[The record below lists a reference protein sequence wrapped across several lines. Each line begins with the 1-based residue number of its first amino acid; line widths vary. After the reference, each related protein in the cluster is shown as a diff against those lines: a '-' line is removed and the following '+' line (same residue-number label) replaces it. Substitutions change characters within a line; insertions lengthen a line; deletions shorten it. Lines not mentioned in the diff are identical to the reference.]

1 MRKIHKQGN
10 QPNALEEH
18 ILGNTPFGW
27 GEINDDPDL
36 KSKIKEALLDEQ
48 GELCAYTGIRI
59 MGDDARIEHLK
70 PRAHDWGENT
80 DVRYRNMVACHTE
93 EGSRF
98 GATYKGD
105 WPSPSEWDDF
115 ITPLEERCEQCF
127 QYGIDGSVSPS
138 GNNQAAE
145 RTIENLNL
153 DHPELEEL
161 REDAIEGII
170 ETFSQTNP
178 RALKA
183 AVQQRIDRLKRKMR
197 QEDPNQ
203 LPEFVFVLVDA
214 LETHAS

>member
-59 MGDDARIEHLK
+59 GIDGAHIEHLK
-70 PRAHDWGENT
+70 PRAHDWEGNT
-80 DVRYRNMVACHTE
+80 DVSYENMVACHTE
-93 EGSRF
+93 EGGTF

-105 WPSPSEWDDF
+105 WPRPSEWDDF
-115 ITPLEERCEQCF
+115 ITPLDERCEHCF
-127 QYGIDGSVSPS
+127 RYGTDGSISAS
-138 GNNQAAE
+138 GNNRAAE
-145 RTIENLNL
+145 QTIENLRL
-153 DHPELEEL
+153 DNPELEDL
-161 REDAIEGII
+161 RKEAITEIVV
-170 ETFSQTNP
+170 EFSQADP
-178 RALKA
+178 QSRKA
-183 AVQQRIDRLKRKMR
+183 AIQRAVDRLRRRMR
-197 QEDPNQ
+197 QEDPSR